1 MSVESLAQGQHYELI
16 SGVER
21 NDLSPTMHKVGLS
34 LGRTTVEHGLIGYGD
49 NSPMRIHSELIYHE
63 DLIPYFMLGCVEKA
77 EEGGK
82 NFLYDAVEAA
92 RIISEEQ
99 PEFLGIKMIYHAEH
113 YDDTKAVVPLIR
125 HKQGEDFLAFRQKK
139 HDLNEVH
146 NLPEGWSEEDFYDYI
161 DDVLGRTVEL
171 EHTMEPGE
179 ILVVNNYKT
188 LHVRTAF
195 EGLRKMIRVRVDDP
209 EAHKVYKVE

>member
-1 MSVESLAQGQHYELI
+1 MSTESLAQGQHYELMTGI
-16 SGVER
+16 ER
-21 NDLSPTMHKVGLS
+21 NDLSPTMNQIGLN

-49 NSPMRIHSELIYHE
+49 TSPMRIHSELIYHE

-77 EEGGK
+77 EKGGK

-92 RIISEEQ
+92 RVISEEH
-99 PEFLGIKMIYHAEH
+99 PELLDVRMVYHAEH
-113 YDDTKAVVPLIR
+113 YDDTRAVVPLIR

-139 HDLNEVH
+139 YDLNEVH
-146 NLPEGWSEEDFYDYI
+146 NLPEGWSEEEFYDYI
-161 DDVLGRTVEL
+161 DDVLERAVEL

-179 ILVVNNYKT
+179 VLVVNNYKT

-209 EAHKVYKVE
+209 EAHKNYKV